1 MINIIFNLL
10 ELDIEKAVEIAKKS
24 NIQILQNQEN
34 IKQYRSDYIKARSQ
48 IFPQFNINGIY
59 TYTANPAV
67 IRFGAPTKYIGY
79 QNPQNPNEFIIY
91 PDPNSIVYSEIPF
104 RPYNSYNIQFT
115 LRQSI
120 FSWFREFNAMQ
131 LAKEQ
136 IEVQN
141 QNIELLQYR
150 LSSQIKSFY
159 LDILFF
165 KETFKVYEETIKDLE
180 LVYNATKKRFESGLA
195 SNLELLQA
203 QVNYENAKF
212 NYENAKKTYN
222 DLLSNLKIL
231 LNLPEEEEVVIID
244 SLEGVKIDTNF
255 IINENKLKLRK
266 DLLLLENQM
275 KILQKLAQI
284 QSTLNKPN
292 IFAQVQYLAS
302 RPAPN
307 LEDKWG
313 GTWTFSI
320 IFSWN
325 VFDGFST
332 NADIQKINNQI
343 DQLKLIYDFQVQTS
357 KIQLQNA
364 LNSISIAK
372 NNLENTKRNANLAQ
386 ELLKTAKIQFEN
398 GLISN
403 LQLYDIQRSYISAQ
417 ISYKQALR
425 DYYKAIIDLDLVLNA
440 GKVQ

>member
-284 QSTLNKPN
+284 QSTLNKTN

>member
-275 KILQKLAQI
+275 KTLQKLAQI